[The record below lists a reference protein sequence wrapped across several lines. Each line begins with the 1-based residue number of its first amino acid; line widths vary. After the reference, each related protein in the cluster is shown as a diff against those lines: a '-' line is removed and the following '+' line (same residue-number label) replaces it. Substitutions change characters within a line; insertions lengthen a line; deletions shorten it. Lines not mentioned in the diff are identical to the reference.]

1 MSVAINEETATAE
14 ATAPAAIT
22 LTDAAA
28 AKLEEIMEQKGVRET
43 HALRVFVSGSG
54 CSGLQYGMTFD
65 NNPRPVDAV
74 FMQHGLRVI
83 IDPQSLQYMTGSQI
97 DFIDNE
103 FGTGFHIENPNSVS
117 SCSSGGCSG
126 CH

>member
-1 MSVAINEETATAE
+1 MSVAINEETATTVAE
-14 ATAPAAIT
+14 ATDAIT
-22 LTDAAA
+22 LTEAAA
-28 AKLEEIMEQKGVRET
+28 AKLEEIMNEKGVRET
-43 HALRVFVSGSG
+43 HGLRVFVSGSG

-74 FMQHGLRVI
+74 FTQHGLRVI

-97 DFIDNE
+97 DFVDSE
-103 FGTGFHIENPNSVS
+103 VGAGFHIDNPNSVS

>member
-1 MSVAINEETATAE
+1 MSVAINEETALPVAE
-14 ATAPAAIT
+14 AADAIT
-22 LTDAAA
+22 LTAAAA
-28 AKLEEIMEQKGVRET
+28 AKLAEIMHEKGVAET
-43 HALRVFVSGSG
+43 HGLRVFVSGSG

-65 NNPRPVDAV
+65 NAPRPVDTV

-97 DFIDNE
+97 DFIDGE
-103 FGTGFHIENPNSVS
+103 VGAGFHIDNPNSVS
-117 SCSSGGCSG
+117 TCGSGGCSS